1 LNDGTFKRLNAGLP
15 ASIFTPILQA
25 VNFREGKMNNLTAM
39 AENLGQLL
47 KATKATVAVAESS
60 SGGLV
65 SAALLAIP
73 GASSYFVGGGV
84 IYTRDARR
92 NLLGLPEEQVT
103 MNASNEDY
111 ALITARAMQQKLGTT
126 WGLSESGTAGPTG
139 SRYGYDA
146 GHVAVAVT
154 GPVELSRTIETG
166 SADREANMWVFA
178 EAALNLLEHAVKE
191 ST

>member
-1 LNDGTFKRLNAGLP
+1 MLVKNMGGA
-15 ASIFTPILQA
+15 
-25 VNFREGKMNNLTAM
+25 EMNTLTAM

-47 KATKATVAVAESS
+47 KDAGATVAVAESS

-92 NLLGLPEEQVT
+92 NLLDLPDEQVT
-103 MNASNEDY
+103 MDASNEEY
-111 ALITARAMQQKLGTT
+111 ALITAAAIQRKLGTT
-126 WGLSESGTAGPTG
+126 WGLAESGTAGPTG

-146 GHVAVAVT
+146 GHVAFAVT
-154 GPVELSRTIETG
+154 GPLQRSATLETG

-178 EAALNLLEHAVKE
+178 EAALKLLEQAVRDA
-191 ST
+191 T

>member
-1 LNDGTFKRLNAGLP
+1 MT
-15 ASIFTPILQA
+15 
-25 VNFREGKMNNLTAM
+25 NLTAM

-47 KATKATVAVAESS
+47 KQSGATVSVAESS
-60 SGGLV
+60 TGGLV
-65 SAALLAIP
+65 SAALLSIP

-103 MNASNEDY
+103 MNASNEEY

-146 GHVAVAVT
+146 GHVAFAVT
-154 GPVELSRTIETG
+154 GPIEKSATLETG
-166 SADREANMWVFA
+166 SADREENMWAFA
-178 EAALNLLEHAVKE
+178 GAALNLLEQAVKE
-191 ST
+191 AG